1 MPVGIDNAIVGHIS
15 SACFLCR
22 SLLHCH
28 SETRSD
34 EESRSF
40 TPSRVTIYKCW
51 CSASLSSKYCGVAFG
66 QVAPFF
72 RLSFEEHCDRNLS
85 GRVSHLV
92 EMTFKHLCVTRV
104 FRKQLFHAQFS

>member
-40 TPSRVTIYKCW
+40 TPFRMTIYKCW
-51 CSASLSSKYCGVAFG
+51 CSASLSSKYCSVAFG
-66 QVAPFF
+66 QVPRFSVCHSRSAATEIFPEGF
-72 RLSFEEHCDRNLS
+72 LT
-85 GRVSHLV
+85 LV

-104 FRKQLFHAQFS
+104 F